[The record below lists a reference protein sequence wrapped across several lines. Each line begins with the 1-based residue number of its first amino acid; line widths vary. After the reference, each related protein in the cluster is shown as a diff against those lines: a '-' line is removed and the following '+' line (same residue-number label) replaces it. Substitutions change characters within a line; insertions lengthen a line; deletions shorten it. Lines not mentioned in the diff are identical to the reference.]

1 MILRAFNG
9 MPAQWLPEV
18 QWRAADPGG
27 ALEVAALP
35 DGEIAVRSARHPG
48 GPALIVGAG
57 DLAGFV
63 AGAKRGLFDDL
74 CGLSPGQDAARDL
87 HEGPDEALRSA

>member
-18 QWRAADPGG
+18 EWRAADPGG

-35 DGEIAVRSARHPG
+35 DGEIAVRSAQHVD
-48 GPALIVGAG
+48 GPALIFGAG
-57 DLAGFV
+57 DLAQFV

-74 CGLSPGQDAARDL
+74 CGHGPGAARDL
-87 HEGPDEALRSA
+87 SEGPDEALRSA